1 MIFNSPY
8 PHIKEDNFLNNNLL
22 DKIKYFWPDN
32 NLFFDEISGI
42 RLLDLHYSTN
52 TETRL
57 KKIKKLSG
65 RYEKTI
71 WGSTNFWERFII
83 KSN

>member
-32 NLFFDEISGI
+32 NLFFDDS
-42 RLLDLHYSTN
+42 
-52 TETRL
+52 
-57 KKIKKLSG
+57 
-65 RYEKTI
+65 RY
-71 WGSTNFWERFII
+71 
-83 KSN
+83 